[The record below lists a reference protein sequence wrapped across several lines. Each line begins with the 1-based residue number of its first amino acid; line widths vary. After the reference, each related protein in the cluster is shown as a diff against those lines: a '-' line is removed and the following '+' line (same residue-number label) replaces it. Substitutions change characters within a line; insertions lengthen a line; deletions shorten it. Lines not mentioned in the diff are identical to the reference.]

1 MSSRLSVATTLRGSS
16 SGLTRPS
23 RESRR
28 RPFFIMMKQHARP
41 SVRAARASRRTQE
54 ERRETTR
61 RKLHEAAAECIARSG
76 LANSSLG
83 VIAKHAGVT
92 RGAVQHHF
100 GTRNELLL
108 AVVDEFGQQLIAL
121 SRNLTGRHA
130 PLTDRIDSICSLYW
144 ETFSSPHFLA
154 VIQIWLGVQNEPRIY
169 RSVLNRIRWF
179 EVELD
184 RQWIDLFS
192 DSPIDEKGL
201 RAARH
206 VTLGTMRGLAL
217 RMTYSRDASRSLD
230 EIEVLKMMLG
240 RMFERA

>member
-1 MSSRLSVATTLRGSS
+1 MN
-16 SGLTRPS
+16 
-23 RESRR
+23 RR
-28 RPFFIMMKQHARP
+28 ARSP
-41 SVRAARASRRTQE
+41 IRTARAGRRTQE

-61 RKLHEAAAECIARSG
+61 RKLLEAAADCIARFG
-76 LANSSLG
+76 LVNSSLG
-83 VIAKHAGVT
+83 VIAKHASVT

-108 AVVDEFGQQLIAL
+108 AVVDEFGQQLFTL
-121 SRNLTGRHA
+121 SRNMNERLTS
-130 PLTDRIDSICSLYW
+130 LTARIDSICSRYW
-144 ETFSSPHFLA
+144 EIFSSPHFLA

-184 RQWIDLFS
+184 RQWIELFS
-192 DSPIDEKGL
+192 DSTIGEKGL

-217 RMTYSRDASRSLD
+217 RMTYSRDDSNSLD
-230 EIEVLKMMLG
+230 EIEVLKTMLG
-240 RMFERA
+240 RTFECA